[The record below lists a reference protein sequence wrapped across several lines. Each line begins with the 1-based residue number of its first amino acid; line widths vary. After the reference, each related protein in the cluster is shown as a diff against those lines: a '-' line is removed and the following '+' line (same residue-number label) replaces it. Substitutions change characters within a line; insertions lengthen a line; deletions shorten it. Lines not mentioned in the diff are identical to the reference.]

1 MGGGDWNDG
10 MNEVGDRGGES
21 VWLGMFLA
29 LVLDSF
35 LPIATKMGDLSGA
48 SKYRRIRDGLI
59 ASVEKCFD
67 GQKYLRAFFADGKEV
82 GGDSFTD
89 ILPQAFSVFAKCD
102 EKRSKTALKTAFKH
116 LFLPENGTFLLLS
129 PPFSRPSEREVGYI
143 SSYPCGIRE
152 NGGQYTHAAAWA
164 VMAMA
169 EAKMNG
175 EAIEALTAINPASV
189 CRTQEGAERY
199 RGEPYF
205 VAGDVSGAPDSVGR
219 CGWSLYTGSAGW
231 VFNAIFASVLG
242 IVIEGD
248 TFTVNP
254 TLSPDLPCYTAI
266 FTHLSSTYEITVHR
280 GEKNRYCLDGKN
292 VNNLFHFDKN
302 YHLLEITV
310 EISSDLE

>member
-1 MGGGDWNDG
+1 
-10 MNEVGDRGGES
+10 
-21 VWLGMFLA
+21 
-29 LVLDSF
+29 
-35 LPIATKMGDLSGA
+35 
-48 SKYRRIRDGLI
+48 
-59 ASVEKCFD
+59 
-67 GQKYLRAFFADGKEV
+67 
-82 GGDSFTD
+82 
-89 ILPQAFSVFAKCD
+89 
-102 EKRSKTALKTAFKH
+102 
-116 LFLPENGTFLLLS
+116 LLY
-129 PPFSRPSEREVGYI
+129 PPFEEFERDSVGYI
-143 SSYPCGIRE
+143 ASYPNGIRE

-169 EAKMNG
+169 EAKMNN
-175 EAIEALTAINPASV
+175 EAIEVLTAINPASI
-189 CRTQEGAERY
+189 CRTREGAERY

-205 VAGDVSGAPDSVGR
+205 VAGDVSGAPDSIGR

-231 VFNAIFASVLG
+231 VFNAIFASILG
-242 IVIEGD
+242 IVIECD

-280 GEKNRYCLDGKN
+280 GEKNRYRLDGKN